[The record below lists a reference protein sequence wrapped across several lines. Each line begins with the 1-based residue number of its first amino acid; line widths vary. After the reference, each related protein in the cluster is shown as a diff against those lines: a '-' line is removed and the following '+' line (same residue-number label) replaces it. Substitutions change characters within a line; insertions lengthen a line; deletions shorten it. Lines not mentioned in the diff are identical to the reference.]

1 MLFDNKNI
9 VGIVLMDISKAFDC
23 IPYVLPVA
31 ILHAYGLSKNPTTF
45 IYSHLKPKKK
55 RDFKIYLVRLLLSDV
70 PQGSILS
77 PMLFNILINDFC
89 L

>member
-55 RDFKIYLVRLLLSDV
+55 GISKYIWLGCCYQMYHKDLFLVQCYLKLL
-70 PQGSILS
+70 
-77 PMLFNILINDFC
+77 
-89 L
+89 